1 MNLGGALETFKY
13 ILQRVVIALI
23 VVSGATFLLSLLIQ
37 LLPGD
42 PAVMAVPN
50 AMPDRVELMRKDM
63 GLDRGVLGFFW
74 KWYTDMWQGNFGN
87 QYSNNDTISVTVLL
101 KRALPTTLLIILYV
115 QIVAL
120 VVSVPL
126 GLISAY
132 REGSRF
138 DRYLQ
143 TTLFALSS
151 IPSFALALILVLFFA
166 VRFDWF
172 PVLGYVSPTENF
184 GEHLKGMVLPVLSLS
199 VGITASYTRLLRTD
213 VIATLKDDYIM
224 MANSKGISK
233 SRVLWRHVLRAS
245 STTLLTSAALN
256 MGGLV
261 GGTIITEIL
270 FNLPGLGY
278 QIAFAIASRQV
289 ISLMSFIAVT
299 AAFYVFFNTMVDVIA
314 NIVDPRTRERRV

>member
-1 MNLGGALETFKY
+1 LETFKY
-13 ILQRVVIALI
+13 IFQRVFIALI
-23 VVSGATFLLSLLIQ
+23 VVTGATFLLSLLIH

-50 AMPDRVELMRKDM
+50 AMPARVKEMRHDM
-63 GLDRGVLGFFW
+63 GLDRGVFGFFW
-74 KWYTDMWQGNFGN
+74 KWYGDMWQGDFGR
-87 QYSNNDTISVTVLL
+87 QYSNNDTISVSVLL
-101 KRALPTTLLIILYV
+101 KRALPSTLLIILYV
-115 QIVAL
+115 QIL
-120 VVSVPL
+120 SLFVSIPL

-132 REGSRF
+132 KEGSRF
-138 DRYLQ
+138 DRGLQ
-143 TTLFALSS
+143 TFLFAVSS
-151 IPSFALALILVLFFA
+151 IPSFALALVLVLVTA

-172 PVLGYVSPTENF
+172 PVLGYISPGENLL
-184 GEHLKGMVLPVLSLS
+184 EHFKSMALPVFALSF
-199 VGITASYTRLLRTD
+199 GITASYTRLLRTD

-261 GGTIITEIL
+261 GGTIIIEIL
-270 FNLPGLGY
+270 FDIPGMGY
-278 QIAFAIASRQV
+278 QIAYAIASRQI
-289 ISLMSFIAVT
+289 ISLMSFIAVV
-299 AAFYVFFNTMVDVIA
+299 ASIYVFFNTMVDVIA

>member
-1 MNLGGALETFKY
+1 
-13 ILQRVVIALI
+13 
-23 VVSGATFLLSLLIQ
+23 
-37 LLPGD
+37 
-42 PAVMAVPN
+42 
-50 AMPDRVELMRKDM
+50 
-63 GLDRGVLGFFW
+63 
-74 KWYTDMWQGNFGN
+74 
-87 QYSNNDTISVTVLL
+87 
-101 KRALPTTLLIILYV
+101 
-115 QIVAL
+115 
-120 VVSVPL
+120 
-126 GLISAY
+126 
-132 REGSRF
+132 
-138 DRYLQ
+138 
-143 TTLFALSS
+143 
-151 IPSFALALILVLFFA
+151 
-166 VRFDWF
+166 
-172 PVLGYVSPTENF
+172 
-184 GEHLKGMVLPVLSLS
+184 MVLPVLSLS

-289 ISLMSFIAVT
+289 VSLMSFIAVT